1 MAVELYDYQKNI
13 VDQIHNEFENCQ
25 SVLLQMP
32 TGTGKTEVFSQII
45 KDYYT
50 NFPDNRIIVI
60 VHREQLMNQI
70 KVRLRKFNLVA
81 DTVESSKKIN
91 ENPKIHICMRQ
102 TLIKRNPLFS
112 KPSLII
118 IDEAHHAASN
128 ENLQLLNKYKGEN
141 TKLLG
146 VTATPIRLDGKSLSD
161 IFQKIIESNPFSWF
175 IPRYLSPLKY
185 YGIRGSKARLNKL
198 NIHKIR
204 NDYDDESSYQMMR
217 EDRVMKEIITSYT
230 TLAEGKKTLIFC
242 VNQEHAIDVK
252 QRFDEVGI
260 LSEIINSKTKR
271 DDRLVI
277 LKKFDE
283 NKISILINIEIFTE
297 GFDCPDI
304 EVVILA
310 RPTQSLALYLQMI
323 GRVTRKSIDGS
334 KKYGI
339 VLDNAGNWNIHDLPT
354 VDRNW
359 TEIFHSIS
367 EDTDGW
373 IPVLK
378 KNQNNLIKKIPL
390 PFEDVELNMYEL
402 SNPNDITLEEDPE
415 DETFNNLNFT
425 MLENSKT
432 ILIHDNFLKAYIIF
446 DEKNLKKISNLDMY
460 AREIIKSRCSNIIND
475 ILSLGKEILDSWTY
489 EYISFDIIKPI
500 SSSRSDNIICITPES
515 SFKENTSKILL
526 DINYKR
532 IDSQISDN
540 EDRLFAFLWNS
551 LKIYVKE
558 SLV

>member
-1 MAVELYDYQKNI
+1 
-13 VDQIHNEFENCQ
+13 
-25 SVLLQMP
+25 
-32 TGTGKTEVFSQII
+32 
-45 KDYYT
+45 
-50 NFPDNRIIVI
+50 
-60 VHREQLMNQI
+60 
-70 KVRLRKFNLVA
+70 
-81 DTVESSKKIN
+81 
-91 ENPKIHICMRQ
+91 
-102 TLIKRNPLFS
+102 
-112 KPSLII
+112 
-118 IDEAHHAASN
+118 
-128 ENLQLLNKYKGEN
+128 
-141 TKLLG
+141 
-146 VTATPIRLDGKSLSD
+146 
-161 IFQKIIESNPFSWF
+161 
-175 IPRYLSPLKY
+175 
-185 YGIRGSKARLNKL
+185 
-198 NIHKIR
+198 
-204 NDYDDESSYQMMR
+204 
-217 EDRVMKEIITSYT
+217 
-230 TLAEGKKTLIFC
+230 
-242 VNQEHAIDVK
+242 
-252 QRFDEVGI
+252 
-260 LSEIINSKTKR
+260 
-271 DDRLVI
+271 
-277 LKKFDE
+277 
-283 NKISILINIEIFTE
+283 
-297 GFDCPDI
+297 
-304 EVVILA
+304 
-310 RPTQSLALYLQMI
+310 MI

-367 EDTDGW
+367 ADTDGW

-415 DETFNNLNFT
+415 NETFNNLNFT

-446 DEKNLKKISNLDMY
+446 DDKNLKKITNLDMY

-515 SFKENTSKILL
+515 SFKDNTSKILL
-526 DINYKR
+526 DINCKS
-532 IDSQISDN
+532 IEFQISNN

-551 LKIYVKE
+551 LKMYVKE